1 MLLVALQFG
10 VLVQHREACCSTLA
24 FLSRL
29 LDLDPSKAL
38 NNASGAVLEEEVS
51 RIGPTLTR
59 LLIAGVAGLL
69 VSRRVPDVGA
79 VICAALK
86 RRGCAALQWLVAAV
100 AAIPDVAL
108 QETDKQV
115 LTNKASM
122 LAGNATM
129 GFDDGDLI
137 DELEHV
143 SDLCRLT
150 KRARVAA
157 QQAMLPPDLHAL
169 VH

>member
-1 MLLVALQFG
+1 MQYG
-10 VLVQHREACCSTLA
+10 VLVQHREACCSTLT
-24 FLSRL
+24 FLCRL
-29 LDLDPSKAL
+29 LDMDPSKAL
-38 NNASGAVLEEEVS
+38 NNASGAVLEEEVG
-51 RIGPTLTR
+51 RVGPMLTR
-59 LLIAGVAGLL
+59 LLMAGVVGLL
-69 VSRRVPDVGA
+69 VSGRVPDVGA

-86 RRGCAALQWLVAAV
+86 SRGAVALQWLVTAV

-108 QETDKQV
+108 QDTDKQV

-143 SDLCRLT
+143 ADICRLT
-150 KRARVAA
+150 KRVRVAA
-157 QQAMLPPDLHAL
+157 QQALLPPELHAL